1 MGRGSRKGGGK
12 MITMIIASI
21 YMLILISAIC
31 AVTYCI
37 AEVCKEI
44 KKNQRIERE
53 RSDFNY
59 IASLIQV
66 MRFLEEK
73 RMIKETR
80 TIENEIQKLIDEN
93 L

>member
-1 MGRGSRKGGGK
+1 
-12 MITMIIASI
+12 MIIGIIGGI
-21 YMLILISAIC
+21 YTLILILGCYFA
-31 AVTYCI
+31 TYSI
-37 AEVCKEI
+37 TEVCKEI

-66 MRFLEEK
+66 KKFLEEK
-73 RMIKETR
+73 RMIKEAGK
-80 TIENEIQKLIDEN
+80 IENEIQKLIDEN